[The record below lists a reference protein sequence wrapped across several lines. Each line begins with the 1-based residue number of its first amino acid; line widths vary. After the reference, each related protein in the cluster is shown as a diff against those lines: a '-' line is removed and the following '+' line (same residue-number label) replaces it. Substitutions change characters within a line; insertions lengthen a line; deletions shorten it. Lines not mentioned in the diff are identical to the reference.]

1 MPGLGRGRDALNIH
15 PLHLHL
21 LLVFHPPVLEPD
33 LDLALGEAQRVGDLD
48 PAAPREIVVEVELL
62 LELEGLEPGVGLP
75 PPPPRA
81 AVGTFDN

>member
-33 LDLALGEAQRVGDLD
+33 LDLSLRQTQHSGHLNT
-48 PAAPREIVVEVELL
+48 PAKKIFMWQCVILVSLNLHITPVI
-62 LELEGLEPGVGLP
+62 
-75 PPPPRA
+75 
-81 AVGTFDN
+81 